1 MTKEAYER
9 QNHFRRANEM
19 ASKIHAV
26 LMMALQPL
34 EQHELLMDI
43 GQYKSAG
50 KDRHSSPWNR
60 RRDYKT
66 MAIKRASRAK
76 HNKAMR
82 GGR

>member
-1 MTKEAYER
+1 
-9 QNHFRRANEM
+9 
-19 ASKIHAV
+19 
-26 LMMALQPL
+26 
-34 EQHELLMDI
+34 LMDI

-76 HNKAMR
+76 HNKSMR

>member
-1 MTKEAYER
+1 MTREAYER

-19 ASKIHAV
+19 NSKISAV
-26 LMMALQPL
+26 LMMALPSWRQ
-34 EQHELLMDI
+34 QELLMDI

-50 KDRHSSPWNR
+50 KDRQSSPWNR
-60 RRDYKT
+60 KRSYNH

-82 GGR
+82 GG